1 MRYPQASTYFL
12 SYGTESFGKLAKY
25 LQTIISSTKM
35 AGIVLISD
43 LGMNDDSNLVEICSK
58 IFDYLEQNNW
68 KATWI
73 DHHPW
78 PINVVNTFARRI
90 ELVLDDSGNK
100 CAADLMYGYLLKDNV
115 VAAKLA
121 SMAHAMDFFT
131 KEEYLTPV
139 AELIRYYSNFE
150 DFYERLTKLARKAS
164 EGILWDIEMG
174 IEYSHYVNLRDY
186 EKKESISSM
195 KIKDVDGIK
204 VIFVKSSRNIQN
216 SLFADELF
224 CEPAPACPERRSR
237 RRDLEGDFGPVRS
250 IAGTSGW
257 TSYLASTEAQSGLFC
272 LLRMLAAGCIT
283 KQLQLAPG
291 LALAGIDRVL
301 EDDVEVGFSLRHET
315 LAGGRRG

>member
-25 LQTIISSTKM
+25 LQTVISSTKM

-78 PINVVNTFARRI
+78 PIKVVNTFARRI

-204 VIFVKSSRNIQN
+204 VVFVKSSRNIQN

-224 CEPAPACPERRSR
+224 SLTKADIVMLYNSKGYVSIRRNN
-237 RRDLEGDFGPVRS
+237 DS
-250 IAGTSGW
+250 IACNQI
-257 TSYLASTEAQSGLFC
+257 ASNLSNGGGHQF
-272 LLRMLAAGCIT
+272 AAGASFRSNPLDVDAVISE
-283 KQLQLAPG
+283 
-291 LALAGIDRVL
+291 L
-301 EDDVEVGFSLRHET
+301 EAAIRASLI
-315 LAGGRRG
+315 

>member
-204 VIFVKSSRNIQN
+204 VVFVKSSRNIQN

-224 CEPAPACPERRSR
+224 SLTKADIVMLYNSKGDVSIRRNN
-237 RRDLEGDFGPVRS
+237 DS
-250 IAGTSGW
+250 IACNQI
-257 TSYLASTEAQSGLFC
+257 ASNLSNGGGHQF
-272 LLRMLAAGCIT
+272 AAGASFRSNPLDVDAVISE
-283 KQLQLAPG
+283 
-291 LALAGIDRVL
+291 L
-301 EDDVEVGFSLRHET
+301 EAAIRASLI
-315 LAGGRRG
+315 

>member
-90 ELVLDDSGNK
+90 ELVLDDSGKK

-204 VIFVKSSRNIQN
+204 VVFVKSSRNIQN

-224 CEPAPACPERRSR
+224 SLTKADIVMLYNSKGDVSIRRNN
-237 RRDLEGDFGPVRS
+237 DS
-250 IAGTSGW
+250 IACNQI
-257 TSYLASTEAQSGLFC
+257 ASNLSNGGGHQF
-272 LLRMLAAGCIT
+272 AAGASFRSNPLDVDAVI
-283 KQLQLAPG
+283 
-291 LALAGIDRVL
+291 L
-301 EDDVEVGFSLRHET
+301 ELEAAIRASLI
-315 LAGGRRG
+315 

>member
-1 MRYPQASTYFL
+1 
-12 SYGTESFGKLAKY
+12 
-25 LQTIISSTKM
+25 M

-174 IEYSHYVNLRDY
+174 IEYSYYVNLRDY

-204 VIFVKSSRNIQN
+204 VVFVKSSRNIQN

-224 CEPAPACPERRSR
+224 SLTKADIVMLYNSKGDVSIRRNN
-237 RRDLEGDFGPVRS
+237 DS
-250 IAGTSGW
+250 IACNQI
-257 TSYLASTEAQSGLFC
+257 ASNLSNGGGHQF
-272 LLRMLAAGCIT
+272 AAGASFRSNPLDVDAVISE
-283 KQLQLAPG
+283 
-291 LALAGIDRVL
+291 L
-301 EDDVEVGFSLRHET
+301 EVAIRASLK
-315 LAGGRRG
+315 

>member
-25 LQTIISSTKM
+25 LQTVISSTKM

-100 CAADLMYGYLLKDNV
+100 CAADLMYDYLLKDNV

-139 AELIRYYSNFE
+139 AELIRYYTNFE

-204 VIFVKSSRNIQN
+204 VVFVKSSRNIQN

-224 CEPAPACPERRSR
+224 SLTKADIVMLYNSKGDVSIRRNN
-237 RRDLEGDFGPVRS
+237 DS
-250 IAGTSGW
+250 IACNQI
-257 TSYLASTEAQSGLFC
+257 ASNLSNGGGHQF
-272 LLRMLAAGCIT
+272 AAGASFRSNPLDVDAVISE
-283 KQLQLAPG
+283 
-291 LALAGIDRVL
+291 L
-301 EDDVEVGFSLRHET
+301 EAAIRASLI
-315 LAGGRRG
+315 

>member
-204 VIFVKSSRNIQN
+204 VVFVKSSRNIQN

-224 CEPAPACPERRSR
+224 SLTKADIVMLYNSKGDVSIRRNN
-237 RRDLEGDFGPVRS
+237 DS
-250 IAGTSGW
+250 IACNQI
-257 TSYLASTEAQSGLFC
+257 ASNLSNGGGHQF
-272 LLRMLAAGCIT
+272 AAGASFRSNPLDVDAVISE
-283 KQLQLAPG
+283 
-291 LALAGIDRVL
+291 L
-301 EDDVEVGFSLRHET
+301 EVAIRASLK
-315 LAGGRRG
+315 

>member
-78 PINVVNTFARRI
+78 PINVVNTFAKRI

-204 VIFVKSSRNIQN
+204 VVFVKSSRNIQN

-224 CEPAPACPERRSR
+224 SSTKADIVMLYNSKGDVSIRRNN
-237 RRDLEGDFGPVRS
+237 DS
-250 IAGTSGW
+250 IACNQI
-257 TSYLASTEAQSGLFC
+257 ASNLSNGGGHQF
-272 LLRMLAAGCIT
+272 AAGASFRSNPLDVDAVISE
-283 KQLQLAPG
+283 
-291 LALAGIDRVL
+291 L
-301 EDDVEVGFSLRHET
+301 EVAIRASLI
-315 LAGGRRG
+315 

>member
-1 MRYPQASTYFL
+1 
-12 SYGTESFGKLAKY
+12 
-25 LQTIISSTKM
+25 M

-78 PINVVNTFARRI
+78 PIKVVNTFARRI

-204 VIFVKSSRNIQN
+204 VVFIKSSRNIQN

-224 CEPAPACPERRSR
+224 SLTKADIVMLYNSKGDVSIRRNN
-237 RRDLEGDFGPVRS
+237 DS
-250 IAGTSGW
+250 IACNKIANNLSNGG
-257 TSYLASTEAQSGLFC
+257 GHKF
-272 LLRMLAAGCIT
+272 AAGASFRSNPLDVDAVISE
-283 KQLQLAPG
+283 
-291 LALAGIDRVL
+291 L
-301 EDDVEVGFSLRHET
+301 EAAIRASLI
-315 LAGGRRG
+315 

>member
-78 PINVVNTFARRI
+78 PINVVNTFAKRI

-204 VIFVKSSRNIQN
+204 VVFVKSSRNIQN

-224 CEPAPACPERRSR
+224 SLTKADIVMLYNSKGDVSIRRNN
-237 RRDLEGDFGPVRS
+237 DS
-250 IAGTSGW
+250 IACNQI
-257 TSYLASTEAQSGLFC
+257 ASNLSNGGGHQF
-272 LLRMLAAGCIT
+272 AAGASFRSNPLDVDAVISE
-283 KQLQLAPG
+283 
-291 LALAGIDRVL
+291 L
-301 EDDVEVGFSLRHET
+301 EVAIRASLK
-315 LAGGRRG
+315 

>member
-204 VIFVKSSRNIQN
+204 VVFVKSFRNIQN

-224 CEPAPACPERRSR
+224 SLTKADIVMLYNSKGDVSIRRNN
-237 RRDLEGDFGPVRS
+237 DS
-250 IAGTSGW
+250 IACNQI
-257 TSYLASTEAQSGLFC
+257 ASNLSNGGGHQF
-272 LLRMLAAGCIT
+272 AAGASFRSNPLDVDAVISE
-283 KQLQLAPG
+283 
-291 LALAGIDRVL
+291 L
-301 EDDVEVGFSLRHET
+301 EAAIRASLI
-315 LAGGRRG
+315 

>member
-25 LQTIISSTKM
+25 LQTMISSTKM

-90 ELVLDDSGNK
+90 ELVLDDSGKK

-204 VIFVKSSRNIQN
+204 VVFVKSSRNIQN

-224 CEPAPACPERRSR
+224 SLTKADIVMLYNSKGDVSIRRNN
-237 RRDLEGDFGPVRS
+237 DS
-250 IAGTSGW
+250 IACNQI
-257 TSYLASTEAQSGLFC
+257 ASNLSNGGGHQF
-272 LLRMLAAGCIT
+272 AAGASFRSNPLDVDAVI
-283 KQLQLAPG
+283 
-291 LALAGIDRVL
+291 L
-301 EDDVEVGFSLRHET
+301 ELEAAIRASLI
-315 LAGGRRG
+315 

>member
-25 LQTIISSTKM
+25 LQTVISSTKM

-100 CAADLMYGYLLKDNV
+100 CAADLMYDYLLKDNV

-121 SMAHAMDFFT
+121 SMAHTMDFFT

-204 VIFVKSSRNIQN
+204 VVFVKSSRNIQN

-224 CEPAPACPERRSR
+224 SSTKADIVMLYNSKGDVSIRRNN
-237 RRDLEGDFGPVRS
+237 DS
-250 IAGTSGW
+250 IACNQI
-257 TSYLASTEAQSGLFC
+257 ASNLSNGGGHQF
-272 LLRMLAAGCIT
+272 AAGASFRSNPLDVDAVISE
-283 KQLQLAPG
+283 
-291 LALAGIDRVL
+291 L
-301 EDDVEVGFSLRHET
+301 EAAIRASLI
-315 LAGGRRG
+315 

>member
-204 VIFVKSSRNIQN
+204 VVFVKSSRNIQN

-224 CEPAPACPERRSR
+224 SLTKADIIMLYNSKGDVSIRRNN
-237 RRDLEGDFGPVRS
+237 DS
-250 IAGTSGW
+250 IACNQI
-257 TSYLASTEAQSGLFC
+257 ASNLSNGGGHQF
-272 LLRMLAAGCIT
+272 AAGASFRSNPLDVDAI
-283 KQLQLAPG
+283 
-291 LALAGIDRVL
+291 ISEL
-301 EDDVEVGFSLRHET
+301 EAAIRASLI
-315 LAGGRRG
+315 

>member
-25 LQTIISSTKM
+25 LQTVISSTKM

-78 PINVVNTFARRI
+78 PIKVVNTFARRI

-204 VIFVKSSRNIQN
+204 VVFIKSSRNIQN

-224 CEPAPACPERRSR
+224 SLTKADIVMLYNSKGDVSVRRNN
-237 RRDLEGDFGPVRS
+237 DS
-250 IAGTSGW
+250 IACNKIANNLSNGG
-257 TSYLASTEAQSGLFC
+257 GHKF
-272 LLRMLAAGCIT
+272 AAGASFRSNPLDVDAVISE
-283 KQLQLAPG
+283 
-291 LALAGIDRVL
+291 L
-301 EDDVEVGFSLRHET
+301 EAAIRASLI
-315 LAGGRRG
+315 

>member
-25 LQTIISSTKM
+25 LQTVISSTKM

-100 CAADLMYGYLLKDNV
+100 CAADLMYDYLLKDNV

-204 VIFVKSSRNIQN
+204 VVFVKSSRNIQN

-224 CEPAPACPERRSR
+224 SSTKADIVMLYNSKGDVSIRRNN
-237 RRDLEGDFGPVRS
+237 DS
-250 IAGTSGW
+250 IACNQI
-257 TSYLASTEAQSGLFC
+257 ASNLSNGGGHQF
-272 LLRMLAAGCIT
+272 AAGASFRSNPLDVDAVISE
-283 KQLQLAPG
+283 
-291 LALAGIDRVL
+291 L
-301 EDDVEVGFSLRHET
+301 EVAIRASLK
-315 LAGGRRG
+315 

>member
-1 MRYPQASTYFL
+1 MQVIIISHESDLDGIYSASIGLMRYPQASTYFL

-35 AGIVLISD
+35 AGLVLISD

-174 IEYSHYVNLRDY
+174 IEYSHYVHLRDY

-204 VIFVKSSRNIQN
+204 VVFVKSSRNIQN

-224 CEPAPACPERRSR
+224 SLTKADIVMLYNSKGDVSIRRNN
-237 RRDLEGDFGPVRS
+237 DS
-250 IAGTSGW
+250 IACNQI
-257 TSYLASTEAQSGLFC
+257 ASNLSNGGGHQF
-272 LLRMLAAGCIT
+272 AAGASFRSNPLDVDAVI
-283 KQLQLAPG
+283 
-291 LALAGIDRVL
+291 L
-301 EDDVEVGFSLRHET
+301 ELEAAIRASLI
-315 LAGGRRG
+315 

>member
-25 LQTIISSTKM
+25 LQTVISSTKM

-43 LGMNDDSNLVEICSK
+43 LGMNDEICSK

-100 CAADLMYGYLLKDNV
+100 CAADLMYDYLLKDNV

-204 VIFVKSSRNIQN
+204 VVFVKSSRNIQN

-224 CEPAPACPERRSR
+224 SSTKADIVMLYNSKGDVSIRRNN
-237 RRDLEGDFGPVRS
+237 DS
-250 IAGTSGW
+250 IACNQI
-257 TSYLASTEAQSGLFC
+257 ASNLSNGGGHQF
-272 LLRMLAAGCIT
+272 AAGASFRSNPLDVDAVISE
-283 KQLQLAPG
+283 
-291 LALAGIDRVL
+291 L
-301 EDDVEVGFSLRHET
+301 EAAIRASLI
-315 LAGGRRG
+315 

>member
-25 LQTIISSTKM
+25 LQTVISSTKM

-43 LGMNDDSNLVEICSK
+43 LGMNDDSNLVEICSE

-78 PINVVNTFARRI
+78 PIKVVNTFARRI

-115 VAAKLA
+115 LAAKLA
-121 SMAHAMDFFT
+121 SMAHTMDFFT

-174 IEYSHYVNLRDY
+174 IEYSNYVNLRDY

-204 VIFVKSSRNIQN
+204 VVFVKSSRNIQN

-224 CEPAPACPERRSR
+224 SLTKADIVMLYNSKGDVSIRRNN
-237 RRDLEGDFGPVRS
+237 DS
-250 IAGTSGW
+250 IACSQI
-257 TSYLASTEAQSGLFC
+257 ASNLSNGGGHQF
-272 LLRMLAAGCIT
+272 AAGASFRSNPLDVDAVISE
-283 KQLQLAPG
+283 
-291 LALAGIDRVL
+291 L
-301 EDDVEVGFSLRHET
+301 EAAIRASLI
-315 LAGGRRG
+315 

>member
-1 MRYPQASTYFL
+1 MRYPQAYTYFL

-25 LQTIISSTKM
+25 LQTVISSTKM

-43 LGMNDDSNLVEICSK
+43 LGMNDDSKLIEICGE

-78 PINVVNTFARRI
+78 PIKVVDTFARRV

-100 CAADLMYGYLLKDNV
+100 CAADLMYDYLLKDNV

-150 DFYERLTKLARKAS
+150 DFYERLTNLARKAS
-164 EGILWDIEMG
+164 EGILWDIEME

-186 EKKESISSM
+186 EKRQSISSM
-195 KIKDVDGIK
+195 RIKDVDGIK
-204 VIFVKSSRNIQN
+204 VVFVKSSRNIQN

-224 CEPAPACPERRSR
+224 SLTKADIVMLYNSKGDVSIRRNN
-237 RRDLEGDFGPVRS
+237 DS
-250 IAGTSGW
+250 IACNQI
-257 TSYLASTEAQSGLFC
+257 ASNLSNGGGHQF
-272 LLRMLAAGCIT
+272 AAGASFRSNPLDVDAVISE
-283 KQLQLAPG
+283 
-291 LALAGIDRVL
+291 L
-301 EDDVEVGFSLRHET
+301 EAAIRASLI
-315 LAGGRRG
+315 

>member
-78 PINVVNTFARRI
+78 PINIVNTFARRI

-204 VIFVKSSRNIQN
+204 VVFVKSSRNIQN

-224 CEPAPACPERRSR
+224 SLTKADIVMLYNSKGDVSIRRNN
-237 RRDLEGDFGPVRS
+237 DS
-250 IAGTSGW
+250 IACNQI
-257 TSYLASTEAQSGLFC
+257 ASNLSNGGGHQF
-272 LLRMLAAGCIT
+272 AAGASFRSNPLDVDAVISE
-283 KQLQLAPG
+283 
-291 LALAGIDRVL
+291 L
-301 EDDVEVGFSLRHET
+301 EAAIRASLI
-315 LAGGRRG
+315 

>member
-25 LQTIISSTKM
+25 LQTVISSTKM

-78 PINVVNTFARRI
+78 PIKVVNTFARRI

-204 VIFVKSSRNIQN
+204 VVFVKSSRNIQN

-224 CEPAPACPERRSR
+224 SLTKADIVMLYNSKGDVSIRRNN
-237 RRDLEGDFGPVRS
+237 DS
-250 IAGTSGW
+250 IACNQI
-257 TSYLASTEAQSGLFC
+257 ASNLSNGGGHQF
-272 LLRMLAAGCIT
+272 AAGASFRSNPLDVDAVISE
-283 KQLQLAPG
+283 
-291 LALAGIDRVL
+291 L
-301 EDDVEVGFSLRHET
+301 EAAIRASLI
-315 LAGGRRG
+315 

>member
-12 SYGTESFGKLAKY
+12 SYGTESFRKLAKY
-25 LQTIISSTKM
+25 LQTVISSTKM

-43 LGMNDDSNLVEICSK
+43 LGMNDDSNLVEICSE

-78 PINVVNTFARRI
+78 PIKIVNTFARRI

-164 EGILWDIEMG
+164 EGILWDIENG

-186 EKKESISSM
+186 EKKQSISSM

-204 VIFVKSSRNIQN
+204 VVFVKSSRNIQN

-224 CEPAPACPERRSR
+224 SLTKADIVMLYNSNGDVSIRRNN
-237 RRDLEGDFGPVRS
+237 DS
-250 IAGTSGW
+250 IACNQI
-257 TSYLASTEAQSGLFC
+257 ANNLFNGGGHKF
-272 LLRMLAAGCIT
+272 AAGASFCSNPLDVDAVISE
-283 KQLQLAPG
+283 
-291 LALAGIDRVL
+291 L
-301 EDDVEVGFSLRHET
+301 EAAIRASLI
-315 LAGGRRG
+315 

>member
-150 DFYERLTKLARKAS
+150 DFYERLTRLARKAS

-204 VIFVKSSRNIQN
+204 VVFVKSSRNIQN

-224 CEPAPACPERRSR
+224 SLTKADIVMLYNSKGDVSIRRNN
-237 RRDLEGDFGPVRS
+237 DS
-250 IAGTSGW
+250 IACNQI
-257 TSYLASTEAQSGLFC
+257 ASNLSNGGGHQF
-272 LLRMLAAGCIT
+272 AAGASFRSNPLDVDAVISE
-283 KQLQLAPG
+283 
-291 LALAGIDRVL
+291 L
-301 EDDVEVGFSLRHET
+301 EAAIRASLT
-315 LAGGRRG
+315 

>member
-25 LQTIISSTKM
+25 LQTVISSTKM

-100 CAADLMYGYLLKDNV
+100 CAADLMYDYLLKDNV

-204 VIFVKSSRNIQN
+204 VVFVKSSRNIQN

-224 CEPAPACPERRSR
+224 SSTKADIVMLYNSKGDVSIRRNN
-237 RRDLEGDFGPVRS
+237 DS
-250 IAGTSGW
+250 IACNQI
-257 TSYLASTEAQSGLFC
+257 ASNLSNGGGHQF
-272 LLRMLAAGCIT
+272 AAGASFRSNPLDVDAVISE
-283 KQLQLAPG
+283 
-291 LALAGIDRVL
+291 L
-301 EDDVEVGFSLRHET
+301 EVAIRASLI
-315 LAGGRRG
+315 

>member
-25 LQTIISSTKM
+25 LQTVISSTKM

-100 CAADLMYGYLLKDNV
+100 CAADLMYDYLLKDNV

-204 VIFVKSSRNIQN
+204 VVFVKSSRNIQN

-224 CEPAPACPERRSR
+224 SLTKADIVMLYNSKGDVSIRRNN
-237 RRDLEGDFGPVRS
+237 DS
-250 IAGTSGW
+250 IACNQI
-257 TSYLASTEAQSGLFC
+257 ASNLSNGGGHQF
-272 LLRMLAAGCIT
+272 AAGASFRSNPLDVDAVISE
-283 KQLQLAPG
+283 
-291 LALAGIDRVL
+291 L
-301 EDDVEVGFSLRHET
+301 EAAIRASLI
-315 LAGGRRG
+315 

>member
-100 CAADLMYGYLLKDNV
+100 CAADLMYDYLLKDNV

-204 VIFVKSSRNIQN
+204 VVFVKSSRNIQN

-224 CEPAPACPERRSR
+224 SLTKADIVMLYNSKGDVSIRRNN
-237 RRDLEGDFGPVRS
+237 DS
-250 IAGTSGW
+250 IACNQI
-257 TSYLASTEAQSGLFC
+257 ASNLSNGGGHQF
-272 LLRMLAAGCIT
+272 AAGASFRSNPLDVDAVISE
-283 KQLQLAPG
+283 
-291 LALAGIDRVL
+291 L
-301 EDDVEVGFSLRHET
+301 EVAIRASLK
-315 LAGGRRG
+315 

>member
-1 MRYPQASTYFL
+1 
-12 SYGTESFGKLAKY
+12 
-25 LQTIISSTKM
+25 M

-78 PINVVNTFARRI
+78 PIKVVNTFARRI

-115 VAAKLA
+115 MAAKLA

-204 VIFVKSSRNIQN
+204 VVFVKSSRNIQN

-224 CEPAPACPERRSR
+224 SLTKADIVMLYNSKGDVSIRRNN
-237 RRDLEGDFGPVRS
+237 DS
-250 IAGTSGW
+250 IACNQI
-257 TSYLASTEAQSGLFC
+257 ASNLSNGGGHQF
-272 LLRMLAAGCIT
+272 AAGASFRSNPLDVDAVISE
-283 KQLQLAPG
+283 
-291 LALAGIDRVL
+291 L
-301 EDDVEVGFSLRHET
+301 EAAIRASLI
-315 LAGGRRG
+315 

>member
-25 LQTIISSTKM
+25 LQTVIGSTKM
-35 AGIVLISD
+35 VGMVLISD
-43 LGMNDDSNLVEICSK
+43 LGMSDDSNLVEICSK

-224 CEPAPACPERRSR
+224 SLTKADIVMLYNSKGDVSIRRNN
-237 RRDLEGDFGPVRS
+237 DS
-250 IAGTSGW
+250 IACNQI
-257 TSYLASTEAQSGLFC
+257 ASNLSNGGGHQF
-272 LLRMLAAGCIT
+272 AAGASFRSNPLDVDAVISE
-283 KQLQLAPG
+283 
-291 LALAGIDRVL
+291 L
-301 EDDVEVGFSLRHET
+301 EVAIRASLT
-315 LAGGRRG
+315 

>member
-204 VIFVKSSRNIQN
+204 VVFVKSSRNIQN

-224 CEPAPACPERRSR
+224 SLTKADIVMLYNSKGDVSIRRNN
-237 RRDLEGDFGPVRS
+237 DS
-250 IAGTSGW
+250 IACNQI
-257 TSYLASTEAQSGLFC
+257 ASNLSNGGGHQF
-272 LLRMLAAGCIT
+272 AAGASFRSNPLDVDAVISE
-283 KQLQLAPG
+283 
-291 LALAGIDRVL
+291 L
-301 EDDVEVGFSLRHET
+301 EAAIRASLT
-315 LAGGRRG
+315 

>member
-1 MRYPQASTYFL
+1 
-12 SYGTESFGKLAKY
+12 
-25 LQTIISSTKM
+25 M

-150 DFYERLTKLARKAS
+150 DFYERLTRLARKAS

-204 VIFVKSSRNIQN
+204 VVFVKSSRNIQN

-224 CEPAPACPERRSR
+224 SLTKADIVMLYNSKGDVSIRRNN
-237 RRDLEGDFGPVRS
+237 DS
-250 IAGTSGW
+250 IACNQI
-257 TSYLASTEAQSGLFC
+257 ASNLSNGGGHQF
-272 LLRMLAAGCIT
+272 AAGASFRSNPLDVDAVISE
-283 KQLQLAPG
+283 
-291 LALAGIDRVL
+291 L
-301 EDDVEVGFSLRHET
+301 EAAIRASLT
-315 LAGGRRG
+315 

>member
-139 AELIRYYSNFE
+139 AELIRYYTNFE

-204 VIFVKSSRNIQN
+204 VVFVKSSRNIQN

-224 CEPAPACPERRSR
+224 SLTKADIVMLYNSKGDVSIRRNN
-237 RRDLEGDFGPVRS
+237 DS
-250 IAGTSGW
+250 IACNQI
-257 TSYLASTEAQSGLFC
+257 ASNLSNGGGHQF
-272 LLRMLAAGCIT
+272 AAGASFRSNPLDVDAVISE
-283 KQLQLAPG
+283 
-291 LALAGIDRVL
+291 L
-301 EDDVEVGFSLRHET
+301 EVAIRASLK
-315 LAGGRRG
+315 

>member
-204 VIFVKSSRNIQN
+204 VVFVKSSRNIQN

-224 CEPAPACPERRSR
+224 SLTKADIVMLYNSKGDVSIRRNN
-237 RRDLEGDFGPVRS
+237 DS
-250 IAGTSGW
+250 IACNQI
-257 TSYLASTEAQSGLFC
+257 ASNLSNGGGHQF
-272 LLRMLAAGCIT
+272 AAGASFRSNPLDVDAVISE
-283 KQLQLAPG
+283 
-291 LALAGIDRVL
+291 L
-301 EDDVEVGFSLRHET
+301 EAAIR
-315 LAGGRRG
+315 AR

>member
-25 LQTIISSTKM
+25 LQTVISSTKT

-100 CAADLMYGYLLKDNV
+100 CAADLMYDYLLKDNV

-204 VIFVKSSRNIQN
+204 VVFVKSSRNIQN

-224 CEPAPACPERRSR
+224 SSTKADIVMLYNSKGDVSIRRNN
-237 RRDLEGDFGPVRS
+237 DS
-250 IAGTSGW
+250 IACNQI
-257 TSYLASTEAQSGLFC
+257 ASNLSNGGGHQF
-272 LLRMLAAGCIT
+272 AAGASFRSNPLDVDAVISE
-283 KQLQLAPG
+283 
-291 LALAGIDRVL
+291 L
-301 EDDVEVGFSLRHET
+301 EAAIRASLI
-315 LAGGRRG
+315 

>member
-90 ELVLDDSGNK
+90 ELVLDDSGKK

-186 EKKESISSM
+186 EKKESRSSM

-204 VIFVKSSRNIQN
+204 VVFVKSSRNIQN

-224 CEPAPACPERRSR
+224 SLTKADIVMLYNSKGDVSIRRNN
-237 RRDLEGDFGPVRS
+237 DS
-250 IAGTSGW
+250 IACNQI
-257 TSYLASTEAQSGLFC
+257 ASNLSNGGGHQF
-272 LLRMLAAGCIT
+272 AAGASFRSNPLDVDAVISE
-283 KQLQLAPG
+283 
-291 LALAGIDRVL
+291 L
-301 EDDVEVGFSLRHET
+301 EVAIRASLK
-315 LAGGRRG
+315 

>member
-25 LQTIISSTKM
+25 LQTVISSTKM

-100 CAADLMYGYLLKDNV
+100 CAADLMYDYLLKDNV

-204 VIFVKSSRNIQN
+204 VVFVKSSRNIQN

-224 CEPAPACPERRSR
+224 SSTKADIVMLYNSKGDVSIRRNN
-237 RRDLEGDFGPVRS
+237 DS
-250 IAGTSGW
+250 IACNQI
-257 TSYLASTEAQSGLFC
+257 ASNLSNGGGHQF
-272 LLRMLAAGCIT
+272 AAGASFRSNPLDVDAVISE
-283 KQLQLAPG
+283 
-291 LALAGIDRVL
+291 L
-301 EDDVEVGFSLRHET
+301 EAAIRASLI
-315 LAGGRRG
+315 